1 MLTQSNH
8 VKDEQVQ
15 PTTEQRLVALE
26 ASVASLG
33 ATVDKLHKMVR
44 EQGDLIREYT
54 TTQLAAGSSKS
65 SPSSSI
71 SPEDA
76 IFTFVC
82 RRRFD
87 HVEKEVSRLKQLLIG
102 PDAIRKAS

>member
-8 VKDEQVQ
+8 VKDERVQ
-15 PTTEQRLVALE
+15 PTTEQRLAALE
-26 ASVASLG
+26 ANIAGLG
-33 ATVDKLHKMVR
+33 ETVDRLHKMVR
-44 EQGDLIREYT
+44 EQGDLIREYI
-54 TTQLAAGSSKS
+54 TTQSVAGGSKS

-87 HVEKEVSRLKQLLIG
+87 HVEKELSKLKQLLIG